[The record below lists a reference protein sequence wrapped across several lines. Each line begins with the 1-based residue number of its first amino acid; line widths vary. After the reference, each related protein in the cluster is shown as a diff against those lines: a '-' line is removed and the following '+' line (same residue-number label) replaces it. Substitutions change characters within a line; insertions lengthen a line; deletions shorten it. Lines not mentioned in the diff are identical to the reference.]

1 MAELYERFPML
12 GEKRRAAARTLSG
25 GQRQILAMAMALM
38 NAPDLLLLDE
48 PTAGLSPRAAEEL
61 FGTILALNGSGVAI
75 LMVEQNALEALSVSA
90 RAYVLVQGRPEREGK
105 AADAGRRSDGARSL
119 SRRQGSS
126 LCSAAD
132 GDLRT
137 REWGLHMTR
146 LRIGRRAALA
156 GGVAALASPAVVR
169 AQADPIKLA
178 TLTPLT
184 GAGGPYGPVMAK
196 AAAAVVEEVN
206 KAGGVLGRRI
216 VLVSEDDQTNPE
228 AAVRA
233 ARKLIDVDK
242 VSAIMGTWASSVTTA
257 VAPLCWESKTFLCTV
272 SGADSITL
280 LPHQG
285 FLIRTQPN
293 SMLQVT
299 RVGEF
304 ILSLGAKKVFTM
316 IPQTPFAQST
326 FDILSQVLPK
336 GGGTHQSLIYDDKK
350 TTYRTEVDQAL
361 RTSPDVILANGYTP
375 DTVVLLKDLYRAG
388 FKGKILG
395 FAYSIN
401 QKLVDQIGQPEVV
414 EGVYTFAPSPAEGS
428 AAFEKVEELRRAR
441 PIPIPTPARSTT
453 TSTWC

>member
-1 MAELYERFPML
+1 
-12 GEKRRAAARTLSG
+12 
-25 GQRQILAMAMALM
+25 
-38 NAPDLLLLDE
+38 
-48 PTAGLSPRAAEEL
+48 
-61 FGTILALNGSGVAI
+61 
-75 LMVEQNALEALSVSA
+75 
-90 RAYVLVQGRPEREGK
+90 
-105 AADAGRRSDGARSL
+105 
-119 SRRQGSS
+119 
-126 LCSAAD
+126 
-132 GDLRT
+132 
-137 REWGLHMTR
+137 
-146 LRIGRRAALA
+146 
-156 GGVAALASPAVVR
+156 
-169 AQADPIKLA
+169 
-178 TLTPLT
+178 
-184 GAGGPYGPVMAK
+184 
-196 AAAAVVEEVN
+196 
-206 KAGGVLGRRI
+206 
-216 VLVSEDDQTNPE
+216 VSEDDQTNPE

-293 SMLQVT
+293 SKLQVT

-304 ILSLGAKKVFTM
+304 ILSLGAKKAFTM
-316 IPQTPFAQST
+316 IPQTPFTQST
-326 FDILSQVLPK
+326 FDILNQVLPK
-336 GGGTHQSLIYDDKK
+336 GGCTHQSLIYDDKK

-401 QKLVDQIGQPEVV
+401 QKLVDQVGQPEVV

-428 AAFEKVEELRRAR
+428 SAFEKVKAATGSANPDPYTCQVYDHANLVLMAMANAKAATGEAIKDNIRKATVSGGKVVDNAVDGIKEIAAGGKVDYAGASGPCDFDEKGDILDCKFRYDQIKAGKFTLVK
-441 PIPIPTPARSTT
+441 IA
-453 TSTWC
+453 

>member
-1 MAELYERFPML
+1 
-12 GEKRRAAARTLSG
+12 
-25 GQRQILAMAMALM
+25 
-38 NAPDLLLLDE
+38 
-48 PTAGLSPRAAEEL
+48 
-61 FGTILALNGSGVAI
+61 
-75 LMVEQNALEALSVSA
+75 
-90 RAYVLVQGRPEREGK
+90 
-105 AADAGRRSDGARSL
+105 
-119 SRRQGSS
+119 
-126 LCSAAD
+126 
-132 GDLRT
+132 
-137 REWGLHMTR
+137 MTNI
-146 LRIGRRAALA
+146 RIGRRAALA

-196 AAAAVVEEVN
+196 AAASVVEEVN

-272 SGADSITL
+272 SGADSITQ

-293 SMLQVT
+293 SKLQVT

-304 ILSLGAKKVFTM
+304 ILSLGAKKAFTM
-316 IPQTPFAQST
+316 IPQTPFTQST
-326 FDILSQVLPK
+326 FDVLNQVLPK
-336 GGGTHQSLIYDDKK
+336 GGCTHQSMIYDDKK

-401 QKLVDQIGQPEVV
+401 QKLVDQVGQPEVV

-428 AAFEKVEELRRAR
+428 SAFEKAKAASGSANPDPYTCQVYDHINLVLMAMANGKAATGEAIKENIRKATVSRRQAGRQRRRRHQGDHGRRQGRLCRRLGAVRLRREGRHPRLQVPLR
-441 PIPIPTPARSTT
+441 PDQGRQVHAGEDCLAGGAPLQWRVMFWSAASSPLMIMMPAGGRRAPEP
-453 TSTWC
+453 